1 MSLSDDPTITD
12 ADLLL
17 AYARNGNQQAFCK
30 LVERH
35 VGLVTGV
42 VRRQVGDAGAAEEA
56 VQNVFS
62 MLARKAGS
70 ARARPTLAG
79 WLCRTALFESRRAQR
94 RAALSI
100 RRLHELMN
108 HIHSLT
114 PDTQDPRWS
123 EALPFLDQAM
133 AELSAADRDL
143 LLLRFHERKSFQLIG
158 DTLGKSADASQKQSE
173 RALEKL
179 GNLLR
184 RKGITLGVVAIA
196 AGLGATLSAKP
207 SSPPCNSSQLATQ
220 AVSNAPNI
228 GRLTLIHH
236 TLETMNHPKTTTFI
250 ATLLLAVLPLGLL
263 WRENKALRET
273 LAAASDRSPS
283 LPTRQPG
290 ATTGPRTGGSAPGL
304 ANGLMQ
310 DTIAPIDWTQLTS
323 DKDPVRRSNQFHH
336 FLATLTPD
344 AARIASA
351 TLTELRNG
359 NKLTAD
365 EWKLFLRAWAGV
377 DGNTALAY
385 LSSLPE
391 NSVAR
396 SGGEREAALA
406 GWAGQDT
413 AAAQAWISQE
423 LAAMQTPSG
432 GPNPY
437 VMEELINAVSGG
449 MRLNNPAAARN
460 YLIAQAVAGSVNPAR
475 AAHWAVGDIN
485 DDPPGTAASLIAT
498 LPTDG
503 SHDEI
508 RKALLGATLVN
519 RRTDESIALAVQYQE
534 FLEPESLRSVS
545 SYVSD
550 TGATEAMTWL
560 DSLEK
565 VAPDKKGLARAQ
577 VITNWA
583 STDPDA
589 AGAWLSQTNR
599 RTDPAYADTAAAY
612 SQAVVG
618 YDPTA
623 AIAWAKTLPDAEAQ
637 HATLVAMA
645 RSSQGRK
652 DTEAVALLMAQGL
665 TDEDLKQSQVLNL
678 GDDMIT
684 FSGRINDTV
693 TLNVRDFN
701 INGYAFAQKRHVV
714 ISESSNEAAA
724 SRTRRP
730 LPLPPQP

>member
-1 MSLSDDPTITD
+1 MPLSDDPAITD

-17 AYARNGNQQAFCK
+17 AYARNGNQQAFRK

-62 MLARKAGS
+62 ILARKAGS

-94 RAALSI
+94 RAAQSI

-108 HIHSLT
+108 HSHSLT
-114 PDTQDPRWS
+114 PDTPDPRWS

-184 RKGITLGVVAIA
+184 RKGITLGVVALA

-207 SSPPCNSSQLATQ
+207 SSAQFNPSQLATQ
-220 AVSNAPNI
+220 AVSNAPSI

-263 WRENKALRET
+263 WRENSSLRET
-273 LAAASDRSPS
+273 LAAANGRSPS
-283 LPTRQPG
+283 LPSHQPG
-290 ATTGPRTGGSAPGL
+290 TTAGSRAGVSAPGL
-304 ANGLMQ
+304 ASGLMQ

-344 AARIASA
+344 AARNASA
-351 TLTELRNG
+351 ILTDLRNRE
-359 NKLTAD
+359 KLTAD

-377 DGNTALAY
+377 DGNTAMAY
-385 LSSLPE
+385 VSSLPE
-391 NSVAR
+391 NSVTR
-396 SGGEREAALA
+396 SGGERESALA
-406 GWAGQDT
+406 GWAGQDAT
-413 AAAQAWISQE
+413 AAQAWISQE
-423 LAAMQTPSG
+423 LVAKQTPPG
-432 GPNPY
+432 GPHPY
-437 VMEELINAVSGG
+437 VMEELINAVSSG

-460 YLIAQAVAGSVNPAR
+460 FLIAQAVAGNVNPAR

-498 LPTDG
+498 LPSDG
-503 SHDEI
+503 THDEI
-508 RKALLGATLVN
+508 RKALLGATLAN

-534 FLEPESLRSVS
+534 FLEPDSLKSVS
-545 SYVSD
+545 SYVSN
-550 TGATEAMTWL
+550 TGGTEAMTWL
-560 DSLEK
+560 DSLDK
-565 VAPDKKGLARAQ
+565 VAPDKKGPARAQ

-599 RTDPAYADTAAAY
+599 RADPAYAETAAAY
-612 SQAVVG
+612 AEAVVG

-623 AIAWAKTLPDAEAQ
+623 AIAWAKTLPEAKAQ
-637 HATLVAMA
+637 HATLIAMA
-645 RSSQGRK
+645 RSSQGRN

-665 TDEDLKQSQVLNL
+665 TEEEIKQSQVLQL
-678 GDDMIT
+678 GDDRIT
-684 FSGRINDTV
+684 FASGFNKGL
-693 TLNVRDFN
+693 TLHLKGVNSYPNAVN
-701 INGYAFAQKRHVV
+701 RHVV
-714 ISESSNEAAA
+714 ISDSINEAPVG
-724 SRTRRP
+724 STRRP